1 MKLIATLAAS
11 AVLLASPQSRD
22 AARVP
27 VATGTAQVTGAV
39 STADA
44 SPAPLRR
51 VTMTL
56 TGDRSGVNA
65 VAVTDDSGQ
74 FAFTS
79 LPPDRYTVAAAKGG
93 YLPTRYG
100 SKRPGGSGT
109 PVVVAEGQRA
119 AIALTM
125 IRGSVITGTVRD
137 GLGAPVPD
145 VTVTALRFAVSSQS
159 GERGPQAATMGSSA
173 QRSNYAPD
181 AFPGTAMTDDR
192 GVYRIFGLAP
202 GEYLVSV
209 SVRPPIAN
217 PMAST
222 DIHQVSREDVARAQ
236 QLLRGSGGAA
246 ASTSAPRADV
256 DTSRVN
262 YAPVFHPSA
271 FTVAE
276 ATVVTLGQTEERSAV
291 DVLVRLVPTATVS
304 GTASFPDGTPV
315 SGVQI
320 SLMNNGPSG
329 TGFAVGRATRS
340 NDDGTFAIPG
350 VNPGRYLLRG
360 STTSDGFSG
369 VSEVDVAGR
378 DVSASMVFVPGGA
391 ISGRLVFDGT
401 TKPPDVKEVPLI
413 PLPLGLGGLGYEMA
427 ADGRFKLSKLAPAS
441 YRIRING
448 RPPAG
453 WLLRSVMLNGVD
465 VSDVA
470 FELKAGESIDGAV
483 VTLTDRGAEVSGRFV
498 DAAGRPAPEYVLV
511 IFSADRRYW
520 VPQTRRTQ
528 QVRPDANGVF
538 VARDLPA
545 GDYLISAVT
554 DLEDG
559 QWHDPAFLATLA
571 ASSIK
576 ITLAEGD
583 RKVQDIRV
591 GGRHAASTSAIVFGI
606 PGPSTRPPVAVT
618 STSSSRRQPR
628 ASRNFSTSV
637 QLMNAA

>member
-1 MKLIATLAAS
+1 MKLIATFAAS
-11 AVLLASPQSRD
+11 VVLLASPQSRD
-22 AARVP
+22 GGQVP
-27 VATGTAQVTGAV
+27 AATGTAQIAGTV

-65 VAVTDDSGQ
+65 VAVTDDSGR
-74 FAFTS
+74 FAFAG
-79 LPPDRYTVAAAKGG
+79 LPADRYTVSAEKGG

-119 AIALTM
+119 AIAMTM

-137 GLGAPVPD
+137 DLGAPVPD
-145 VTVTALRFAVSSQS
+145 VTVTALRFAVSAST
-159 GERGPQAATMGSSA
+159 GDRGPQSARIGSSA
-173 QRSNYAPD
+173 ARSNYAPD

-202 GEYLVSV
+202 GEYVVSV
-209 SVRPPIAN
+209 SVRPPIGN

-236 QLLRGSGGAA
+236 QLLRGSGGAV
-246 ASTSAPRADV
+246 ASTPAPRGDV

-271 FTVAE
+271 LSVAE
-276 ATVVTLGQTEERSAV
+276 ATIVTLGQTEERSGV

-304 GTASFPDGTPV
+304 GMASFPDGTPV

-378 DVSASMVFVPGGA
+378 DVSTSMVFVPGGA

-401 TKPPDVKEVPLI
+401 SKPPDVKEVPLI
-413 PLPLGLGGLGYEMA
+413 PLPLPLGGLGYEMA
-427 ADGRFKLSKLAPAS
+427 PDGRFKLSRLPPGT
-441 YRIRING
+441 YRLRING
-448 RPPAG
+448 RPPPG
-453 WLLRSVMLNGVD
+453 WLLRSVMINGVD
-465 VSDVA
+465 ASDVT
-470 FELKAGESIDGAV
+470 FELKAGQTIDGV
-483 VTLTDRGAEVSGRFV
+483 VITFTDRGAEISGRFM
-498 DAAGRPAPEYVLV
+498 DTAGKPAPEYELV
-511 IFSADRRYW
+511 IFPADRRYW

-528 QVRPDANGVF
+528 QVRPDANGTF

-559 QWHDPAFLATLA
+559 QVNDPAFLATLA

-591 GGRHAASTSAIVFGI
+591 G
-606 PGPSTRPPVAVT
+606 
-618 STSSSRRQPR
+618 SR
-628 ASRNFSTSV
+628 
-637 QLMNAA
+637 